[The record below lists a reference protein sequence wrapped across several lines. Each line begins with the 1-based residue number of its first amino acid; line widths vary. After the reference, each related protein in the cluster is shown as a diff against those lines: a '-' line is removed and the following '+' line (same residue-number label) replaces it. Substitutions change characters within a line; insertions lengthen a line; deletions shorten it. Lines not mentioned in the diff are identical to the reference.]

1 MKHSILYWKR
11 RGPGPLENNLP
22 EGISVMNIRS
32 EVNNHFKFKLVH
44 VDKNS
49 GARAGIITTP
59 HGEIETP
66 VFMPVG
72 THGAIKALQP
82 KELVDLNIQI
92 LLSNTYHLHLTP
104 GSELIAKA
112 GGLHKFMAWDRPILT
127 DSGGFQVFSLQKNSI
142 TEEGANFKG
151 AKGENVLLTPEIS
164 IQVQQNLGSDIMM
177 AFDECIPYPAT
188 EQYVANSIE
197 RTHRWLDRCIAAW
210 NKPNQALFGIV
221 QGGVYDKYREICLE
235 EVVKRDL
242 PGYAIGGVSVGEGPE
257 HMEKVVKFTAPLMP
271 KDKPRY
277 VMGVGMPED
286 LLMIW
291 EHGVDMSD
299 CIIPTKFGR
308 GGTLFTNRGK
318 IRIEHKNYRRD
329 FFPIEPNLK
338 DYVNT
343 NFTRAYI
350 KHLFDSN
357 EILGQI
363 LATAHNISFYK
374 FLASRAR
381 EAILQDRFL
390 EFKKEFLEGYKRD

>member
-1 MKHSILYWKR
+1 
-11 RGPGPLENNLP
+11 
-22 EGISVMNIRS
+22 
-32 EVNNHFKFKLVH
+32 
-44 VDKNS
+44 
-49 GARAGIITTP
+49 
-59 HGEIETP
+59 
-66 VFMPVG
+66 MPVG

-82 KELVDLNIQI
+82 KELIDLSIQI

-112 GGLHKFMAWDRPILT
+112 GGLHKFMGWDRAILT

-188 EQYVANSIE
+188 EKYVENSIA
-197 RTHRWLDRCIAAW
+197 RTHRWLDRCIEAW
-210 NKPNQALFGIV
+210 KKPEQALFGII
-221 QGGVYDKYREICLE
+221 QGGVYEKYRKICVE
-235 EVVKRDL
+235 EVTKRDL

-257 HMEKVVKFTAPLMP
+257 HMEQIVRYTAPLMP
-271 KDKPRY
+271 VDKPRY

-299 CIIPTKFGR
+299 CIIPTKFAR

-318 IRIEHKNYRRD
+318 IRIDHKNYRRD

-363 LATAHNISFYK
+363 LATAHNIAFYK
-374 FLASRAR
+374 SMAVRAR
-381 EAILQDRFL
+381 EAIFEDRYMD
-390 EFKKEFLEGYKRD
+390 FKKQFLEGYAR